1 MNNVNIILAAG
12 QQTRWNNN
20 PVKGLPAI
28 KQLVEVKGEI
38 LIERIQRQFE
48 NSIVVTKTKAISNH
62 SKMVYNPQHNDVTVI
77 TLISTYDLWKEW
89 TTILLGDVDYGDNT
103 IELIEDQ
110 TEPLMFYGNQKEIF
124 AVKWHETKSYFLTLT
139 INRLVNDMRWLPKFG
154 KLWNLYRMLIGVDFR
169 TEKIDKYFTFV
180 SDCRDFDTQ
189 KGYQKYAQKQR
200 IHK

>member
-12 QQTRWNNN
+12 QQTRWTHD
-20 PVKGLPAI
+20 PVKGLPDI
-28 KQLVEVKGEI
+28 KQLIKVKGEI

-48 NSIVVTKTKAISNH
+48 DSIVVTKTKAISNH
-62 SKMVYNPQHNDVTVI
+62 SKMVYNPKLNNVTVI

-89 TTILLGDVDYGDNT
+89 TTILLGDVDYGEST

-110 TEPLMFYGNQKEIF
+110 IEPLMFYGNEKEIF
-124 AVKWHETKSYFLTLT
+124 AIKWHETKSMALLMT
-139 INRLVNDMRWLPKFG
+139 INRLVNDIRWTPKYG

-189 KGYQKYAQKQR
+189 RYYKNYAKKQR